1 MPARIHIR
9 NFPKI
14 YHPKK
19 NKFEFCIGYNRVSCI
34 QQHCCIFGGVFMT
47 LLGLFFIMP
56 ALKCV
61 TFGVFS
67 LNSQVTLNISS
78 HFRNGADCHQLL
90 LFVRYVRNMVILW
103 TYSMFNSDD
112 TSILLISFVM
122 TTPEITM
129 MIAKKRLVK
138 CHENI
143 VEHSKK
149 CT

>member
-19 NKFEFCIGYNRVSCI
+19 ISLNFALDIIEWV
-34 QQHCCIFGGVFMT
+34 VFNDIVAY
-47 LLGLFFIMP
+47 LVVCLWHYSGCFFIMP
-56 ALKCV
+56 ALKCG
-61 TFGVFS
+61 TFGVF
-67 LNSQVTLNISS
+67 LYNSQVTLNISS

-143 VEHSKK
+143 VKHSKK